1 MPVAEMLARM
11 SASELA
17 EWRAFDLVEPIGE
30 PRADL
35 RAGIVA
41 AVLWNANF
49 ESKKTPFDFMPYTA
63 GPLAPP
69 RREPEPAVPPEQLT
83 MEAEMK
89 SFFRTRAA

>member
-1 MPVAEMLARM
+1 MLARM
-11 SASELA
+11 SARELA

-49 ESKKTPFDFMPYTA
+49 EAKKSPFEFMPYAA

-69 RREPEPAVPPEQLT
+69 QREPPSAAPAVPPEQQT